1 MSTQGLGNELLNVGK
16 TTKKNNTSSSNTSEP
31 KQTPSLFD
39 NLLKSASKESET
51 SISGKESSTKDLQNQ
66 NKNNQIKTNSDTKES
81 SKVVENKTV
90 VAKEE
95 IKENPKS
102 TTKESMKQPSLM
114 DKIISENKKPEV
126 KEESLK
132 KVNSNEETPKEV
144 KKETAKPTSL
154 MDKIISEN
162 KSAVDTK
169 ESSKVVENKTVV
181 AKEEIK
187 ENPKSTSKESIK
199 QPSLMDK
206 IISENKKPEV
216 KEESLKKVNS
226 NEETPKEVKKETA
239 KPTSLMDKMINESTH
254 LSHET
259 TDNKNTFKNKK
270 ENNSKSTIGELQ
282 VQTKSK
288 ESASTD
294 KKVINNINEINNK
307 NEKVIST
314 QNNTNETSSQVN
326 NKNSVASE
334 LDKKQLLHLDKYLHE
349 QKRSKDIA
357 SHGAQTEA
365 KKVLSES
372 KEGTSSVQKAAQI
385 LELNPKEVAI
395 DTTNQIEEK
404 IDKKQLDQFVFKKS
418 YSVLNRVYLQETNK
432 ALENN
437 TQSLNATSTTSN
449 EVTTNDNTPNVE
461 LKIERSMVEV
471 FTSKIIASKQK
482 LDSFMSDV
490 ARQMYQN
497 YKPPVTAFR
506 INLNPAT
513 LGSIAILIKSNKA
526 DSSMNISMN
535 FAQANTFEVMS
546 DNKTSLQQ
554 AITRNFTNES
564 NISLDLSFNENNQS
578 NDSYEQEKQ
587 EQSDSN
593 VAKKQTNQNQ
603 QENQIEDSAATE
615 YM

>member
-66 NKNNQIKTNSDTKES
+66 NKNNQIKTNS
-81 SKVVENKTV
+81 
-90 VAKEE
+90 
-95 IKENPKS
+95 
-102 TTKESMKQPSLM
+102 
-114 DKIISENKKPEV
+114 
-126 KEESLK
+126 
-132 KVNSNEETPKEV
+132 
-144 KKETAKPTSL
+144 
-154 MDKIISEN
+154 
-162 KSAVDTK
+162 DTK